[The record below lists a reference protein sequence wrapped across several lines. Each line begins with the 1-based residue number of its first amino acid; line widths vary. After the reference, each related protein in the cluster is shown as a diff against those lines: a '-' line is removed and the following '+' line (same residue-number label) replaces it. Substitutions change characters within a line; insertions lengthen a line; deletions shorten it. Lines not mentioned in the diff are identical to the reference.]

1 MKTSFHVSQGG
12 LRSING
18 MIVPLPLGVNR
29 VEPPTDKNRQRSY
42 KDGSK
47 TLYVHQFNYYY
58 NHEGA
63 VLAWIEHKADC
74 KRLIEAI
81 TDVKTTDHIHLFWS
95 ESLYGQALTDYH
107 GAVNT
112 AKGNGTLKQE
122 HIDAGLNAL
131 DKRVFPHNAAA
142 LQTKYLLRFARK
154 PLEMTSQQAF
164 DTMCLYNDYL
174 RDFPNLEITK
184 PDGTIESTKPT
195 PLPRNILIICLE
207 GGLPKSWDKY
217 LIEQGVNSVITPEH
231 EFLATLERKE
241 AIEAVENTS
250 NKSQKAKSGDADS
263 KKQGAVSS
271 RSTSGAASAG
281 KKKNQQTHQKKCALH
296 GPGHSTDECKVL
308 LAQAE
313 KMKSAWEARSND
325 YTRPSK
331 SKKVK
336 FSPSNNEMNE
346 MMQQAADTAVSAFV
360 KKLKASK
367 KRKAEM
373 HHMESDDD
381 ASLASAVDDLSIDSS
396 DGEDPPER
404 N

>member
-1 MKTSFHVSQGG
+1 MKSSISFSQGG

-29 VEPPTDKNRQRSY
+29 VEPSTDKNRQRSY

-47 TLYVHQFNYYY
+47 TLYVHQYDYVY
-58 NHEGA
+58 NHEGS

-74 KRLIEAI
+74 KRLIEALS
-81 TDVKTTDHIHLFWS
+81 DVTTVANRHLFWS
-95 ESLYGQALTDYH
+95 ESMYGQALIDYS
-107 GAVNT
+107 GAVNK
-112 AKGNGTLKQE
+112 AKGNGTLRQE
-122 HIDAGLNAL
+122 HIESGLSAL
-131 DKRVFPHNAAA
+131 DKRVFPQNAAA
-142 LQTKYLLRFARK
+142 LQMKYLLRFARK
-154 PLEMTSQQAF
+154 PLEMSAQQAF
-164 DTMCLYNDYL
+164 DTMCQYNEYL
-174 RDFPNLEITK
+174 NDFPDLEITK
-184 PDGTIESTKPT
+184 PDGTIEKKKPT
-195 PLPRNILIICLE
+195 PLPREILIICLE

-241 AIEAVENTS
+241 AIEAIENT
-250 NKSQKAKSGDADS
+250 NKGQKAKSGDADS
-263 KKQGAVSS
+263 KKKGAVSS
-271 RSTSGAASAG
+271 RSTSGAASAAG
-281 KKKNQQTHQKKCALH
+281 KKKNSHGQQQKSCALH

-308 LAQAE
+308 MAQAE
-313 KMKSAWEARSND
+313 KMKSAWESRSSD

-360 KKLKASK
+360 KKLKANK

-373 HHMESDDD
+373 NHMESDES
-381 ASLASAVDDLSIDSS
+381 SLCSDVEDLSLDSS

>member
-1 MKTSFHVSQGG
+1 M
-12 LRSING
+12 
-18 MIVPLPLGVNR
+18 
-29 VEPPTDKNRQRSY
+29 
-42 KDGSK
+42 
-47 TLYVHQFNYYY
+47 
-58 NHEGA
+58 
-63 VLAWIEHKADC
+63 
-74 KRLIEAI
+74 
-81 TDVKTTDHIHLFWS
+81 
-95 ESLYGQALTDYH
+95 
-107 GAVNT
+107 
-112 AKGNGTLKQE
+112 
-122 HIDAGLNAL
+122 
-131 DKRVFPHNAAA
+131 
-142 LQTKYLLRFARK
+142 
-154 PLEMTSQQAF
+154 
-164 DTMCLYNDYL
+164 
-174 RDFPNLEITK
+174 
-184 PDGTIESTKPT
+184 
-195 PLPRNILIICLE
+195 
-207 GGLPKSWDKY
+207 
-217 LIEQGVNSVITPEH
+217 
-231 EFLATLERKE
+231 ERKE

-281 KKKNQQTHQKKCALH
+281 KMKNQQTHQKKCALH